1 MARRRLKPGDDM
13 DNQPSLFDLVEE
25 INPDKFDAPDFQEES
40 KPLGLRIKDG
50 ISEGIKNSGLKRYA
64 IAGEMSEQLGV
75 EITESMLN
83 SWTAE
88 SKEGHRMPAEY
99 YPIFCKLTQDFAIL
113 EILTAS
119 AGGRMVKSEEIYLLE
134 MGRLQQAE
142 KAIQVKR
149 TQLQREWQRSHAG
162 VK

>member
-1 MARRRLKPGDDM
+1 MARRRLKPGDEM

-99 YPIFCKLTQDFAIL
+99 YPTFCKITQDYRIMDMLVA
-113 EILTAS
+113 A
-119 AGGRMVKSEEIYLLE
+119 AGGRMARSNDIYYLE
-134 MGRLQQAE
+134 MGRMQQT
-142 KAIQVKR
+142 IDMM
-149 TQLQREWQRSHAG
+149 QRKLNQAKDEWQRSRTG
-162 VK
+162 VR